1 MTLNSHTEAFEE
13 NLRVLEMLHLF
24 YIYIYIYTERER
36 VGGGEEHLIQLRKVG
51 QYAKNIVFVWIN
63 EIRKLLLSNNN
74 SL

>member
-1 MTLNSHTEAFEE
+1 M
-13 NLRVLEMLHLF
+13 
-24 YIYIYIYTERER
+24 
-36 VGGGEEHLIQLRKVG
+36 GGGEEHLIQLRKVG